1 VGGPADR
8 GAALIDVV
16 FALGLVAV
24 LSGIAISAM
33 QSARQFRAARSGARY
48 VAARLQQ
55 ARMESLKRNVVV
67 AVRFDPDDQSRFAVY
82 GDGDGDGVLQSD
94 IEQGIDRVIT
104 PVARLT
110 DYLGPVTLRINQDVP
125 EPETGA
131 PLTAG
136 GDPLRIGR
144 STLLSFSPLG
154 TATSGTLY
162 LAGPAG
168 PQMAIRIL
176 GSTGRMRV
184 LRFDTAARQWRD
196 D

>member
-33 QSARQFRAARSGARY
+33 QSAREFRAARSGARY
-48 VAARLQQ
+48 VAVRLQQ

-94 IEQGIDRVIT
+94 IEQGIDRLIT
-104 PVARLT
+104 PAARLT
-110 DYLGPVTLRINQDVP
+110 DDLGPVTLRINQNVP

-136 GDPLRIGR
+136 DDPLRIGR

>member
-1 VGGPADR
+1 
-8 GAALIDVV
+8 
-16 FALGLVAV
+16 
-24 LSGIAISAM
+24 
-33 QSARQFRAARSGARY
+33 
-48 VAARLQQ
+48 
-55 ARMESLKRNVVV
+55 MESLKRNVAV
-67 AVRFDPDDQSRFAVY
+67 AVHFDPDDESRFAVY
-82 GDGDGDGVLQSD
+82 ADGDGDGVLQSD
-94 IEQGIDRVIT
+94 IDRGIDALIT
-104 PVARLT
+104 PAARLT
-110 DYLGPVTLRINQDVP
+110 DYLGPITLRINQDVP

-136 GDPLRIGR
+136 ADPVRIGR
-144 STLLSFSPLG
+144 SPLVSFSPLG

-162 LAGPAG
+162 VAGPTG

>member
-1 VGGPADR
+1 MGGPADR

-16 FALGLVAV
+16 FAVGVVAV
-24 LSGIAISAM
+24 LSGIAIPTM
-33 QSARQFRAARSGARY
+33 QSAREYRAARSGARY
-48 VAARLQQ
+48 LAARLQQ

-67 AVRFDPDDQSRFAVY
+67 AVRFDPGDESRFAVY

-94 IEQGIDRVIT
+94 IDHGVDRLIT
-104 PVARLT
+104 PAARLT
-110 DYLGPVTLRINQDVP
+110 DYLGPITLRINQDVP

-144 STLLSFSPLG
+144 SPLLSFSPLG

-176 GSTGRMRV
+176 GATGRMRV